1 MKTLQNTW
9 KAFLQFLESVQL
21 LHTTLDDV
29 LAKMFYAGVLVTAI
43 VLMLP
48 EERPFEYSN
57 LTVNSIA
64 TEEII
69 APFKF
74 AIQKTER
81 ELKRERDQAREAVP
95 PVYDRNPDNE
105 FIEKNK
111 LSQFFVDL
119 QVFFKAHDLS
129 PDANT
134 RTVQRQEAAVDSFLA
149 SFNLRYNVKFT
160 RDNLRDLYVVYEQ
173 KQLSD
178 LAASLSGGLAQVYR
192 QGILDHTKD
201 KVVESDI
208 IAVEDG
214 IEEKIPTG
222 EVLDVREAKQ
232 QIDKLLRERYEGNA
246 LVQETGQYLA
256 ASFLTPN
263 LVFNEPVTSERKEK
277 AVHDVP
283 ITRGYVEQNERIIDS
298 NEKVTEEVYQKLSS
312 LAVAQQ
318 ERSSSQRGW
327 QQFKFIS
334 GKLLFGLMLILFT
347 VLYLYFYRRSIF
359 NDNRLLGMITI
370 IFLMHFALAYVIKNF
385 TSWPP
390 ETIPIVVA
398 PMMLAM
404 LLDFG
409 TAFISGVSL
418 SLILGSVLG
427 NDYTFTFMSL
437 IVGSVAIFSV
447 QKIRNRKQMY
457 RAILYIT
464 IAYLGVTS
472 IFGLLHFKAM
482 QDIFSNF
489 VYYQA
494 TNAILA
500 PTVVFLLIGIFEKL
514 FDVTTDITLLELSDL
529 NHPLIKDLSVKAPGS
544 FNHSIAVANLAE
556 AAALA
561 IRANALLTRVGSYF
575 HDIGKMLKP
584 EYFVENQMGGINKH
598 DNLSPHMSCL
608 ILINHVKEG
617 AKLADKHN
625 LPQSVRQFITE
636 HHGTSLI
643 SYFYHKAL
651 EASEEKD
658 LNESDFRYPGPK
670 PQTTETAIC
679 MLADTVEA
687 ASRAMQNPTPQRI
700 RNLVDTLVEKKIKE
714 GQLDHCDLTMKQ
726 ISLIKEAFIPI
737 LTGIHHL
744 RIEYPSDSDIER
756 ERKAAR
762 DKVAGNTRNAARKKS
777 ESAIPEKSAP
787 ETASKPAGE
796 DVPLNNESVSGTPGA
811 EAKDADIAAPGN
823 GHAGVESPLKEQSGT
838 ADTDNR

>member
-283 ITRGYVEQNERIIDS
+283 ITRGYVEQN
-298 NEKVTEEVYQKLSS
+298 
-312 LAVAQQ
+312 
-318 ERSSSQRGW
+318 
-327 QQFKFIS
+327 
-334 GKLLFGLMLILFT
+334 
-347 VLYLYFYRRSIF
+347 
-359 NDNRLLGMITI
+359 
-370 IFLMHFALAYVIKNF
+370 
-385 TSWPP
+385 
-390 ETIPIVVA
+390 
-398 PMMLAM
+398 
-404 LLDFG
+404 
-409 TAFISGVSL
+409 
-418 SLILGSVLG
+418 
-427 NDYTFTFMSL
+427 
-437 IVGSVAIFSV
+437 
-447 QKIRNRKQMY
+447 
-457 RAILYIT
+457 
-464 IAYLGVTS
+464 
-472 IFGLLHFKAM
+472 
-482 QDIFSNF
+482 
-489 VYYQA
+489 
-494 TNAILA
+494 
-500 PTVVFLLIGIFEKL
+500 
-514 FDVTTDITLLELSDL
+514 
-529 NHPLIKDLSVKAPGS
+529 
-544 FNHSIAVANLAE
+544 
-556 AAALA
+556 
-561 IRANALLTRVGSYF
+561 
-575 HDIGKMLKP
+575 
-584 EYFVENQMGGINKH
+584 
-598 DNLSPHMSCL
+598 
-608 ILINHVKEG
+608 
-617 AKLADKHN
+617 
-625 LPQSVRQFITE
+625 
-636 HHGTSLI
+636 
-643 SYFYHKAL
+643 
-651 EASEEKD
+651 
-658 LNESDFRYPGPK
+658 
-670 PQTTETAIC
+670 
-679 MLADTVEA
+679 
-687 ASRAMQNPTPQRI
+687 
-700 RNLVDTLVEKKIKE
+700 
-714 GQLDHCDLTMKQ
+714 
-726 ISLIKEAFIPI
+726 
-737 LTGIHHL
+737 
-744 RIEYPSDSDIER
+744 
-756 ERKAAR
+756 
-762 DKVAGNTRNAARKKS
+762 
-777 ESAIPEKSAP
+777 
-787 ETASKPAGE
+787 
-796 DVPLNNESVSGTPGA
+796 
-811 EAKDADIAAPGN
+811 
-823 GHAGVESPLKEQSGT
+823 
-838 ADTDNR
+838 